1 MFIQKAERMISRRLL
16 LATGAALAA
25 SPALARPHKST
36 GEESARAIHERLL
49 CLDTHLD
56 TPANFARPGWDM
68 MERHS
73 FDADFSQVDYPRM
86 VEGGLDGGFFAIY
99 TPQGP
104 LTPEGLMASRDY
116 ALVRAAAIRE
126 MVAKNGAHFELAFTP
141 ADAQRIAAKKKRIV
155 FQSIENSYPLANDV
169 TLLRSFYALGVR
181 MAGPVHFQ
189 NNQLGDS
196 ATDPKGKTWNGLS
209 PMGHDFVALANE
221 LGIIL
226 DASHSSDDVFDQ
238 MVAQSKVPI
247 ILSHSGCRAVHD
259 HPRNIDDD
267 RLKRLATTGGV
278 IQINSFNSYLV
289 TVPPNADRDKAQ
301 GAVFAKLRGLS
312 TLSPAD
318 AKKAVSAAAAE
329 MRAIRIKFPEPRATF
344 DDFMAHMLHALKLVG
359 PDHVGVGADWDGGG
373 GVTGMEDCASN
384 WKITARL
391 LQEGLKEGDLQKI
404 WGGNVLRLMQ
414 TVQDGRAP
422 DPPPPPPNAGGE

>member
-1 MFIQKAERMISRRLL
+1 MISRRLFV
-16 LATGAALAA
+16 ASSAAMAA
-25 SPALARPHKST
+25 APALAGVHKS
-36 GEESARAIHERLL
+36 GPLERAREVHDRLL

-73 FDADFSQVDYPRM
+73 VATDLSQVDYPRM
-86 VEGGLDGGFFAIY
+86 VDGGLDGGFFAIY

-104 LTPEGLMASRDY
+104 LTPDGLMAARDY

-126 MVAKNGAHFELAFTP
+126 MVARNGRYFELAFTP
-141 ADAQRIAAKKKRIV
+141 ADARRIAATKKRVV

-169 TLLRSFYALGVR
+169 SLLRSFYALGVR

-209 PMGHDFVALANE
+209 PMGHDFVSLANE

-267 RLKRLATTGGV
+267 RLKKLAATGGV

-289 TVPPNADRDKAQ
+289 TVPPNPEREKLQ
-301 GAVFAKLRGLS
+301 GAVFAKLRGLYS
-312 TLSPAD
+312 LSPIE
-318 AKKAVSAAAAE
+318 AKRAVSEAARE
-329 MRAIRIKFPEPRATF
+329 MNALNTRFPVPRATF
-344 DDFMAHMLHALKLVG
+344 EDFMAHMLHALKLVG
-359 PDHVGVGADWDGGG
+359 PEHVGVGADWDGGG

-391 LQEGLKEGDLQKI
+391 LQEGLRIDDIQKI
-404 WGGNVLRLMQ
+404 WSGNVLRLMQ

-422 DPPPPPPNAGGE
+422 APPPPPPNAGGE

>member
-1 MFIQKAERMISRRLL
+1 MISRRLFV
-16 LATGAALAA
+16 ASSAAMAA
-25 SPALARPHKST
+25 APALAGVH
-36 GEESARAIHERLL
+36 ESGPLERAREVHDRLL

-73 FDADFSQVDYPRM
+73 VATDLSQVDYPRM
-86 VEGGLDGGFFAIY
+86 VDGGLDGGFFAIY

-104 LTPEGLMASRDY
+104 LTPDGLMAARDY

-126 MVAKNGAHFELAFTP
+126 MVARNGRYFELAFTP
-141 ADAQRIAAKKKRIV
+141 ADARRIAATKKRVV

-169 TLLRSFYALGVR
+169 SLLRSFYALGVR

-196 ATDPKGKTWNGLS
+196 ATDPKGRTWNGLS
-209 PMGHDFVALANE
+209 PMGHDFVSLANE

-267 RLKRLATTGGV
+267 RLKKLAATGGV

-289 TVPPNADRDKAQ
+289 TVPPNPEREKLQ
-301 GAVFAKLRGLS
+301 GAVFAKLRGLYS
-312 TLSPAD
+312 LSPIE
-318 AKKAVSAAAAE
+318 AKRAVSEAARE
-329 MRAIRIKFPEPRATF
+329 MNALNTRFPVPRATF
-344 DDFMAHMLHALKLVG
+344 EDFMAHMLHALKLVG
-359 PDHVGVGADWDGGG
+359 PEHVGVGADWDGGG

-391 LQEGLKEGDLQKI
+391 LQEGFRIDDIQKI
-404 WGGNVLRLMQ
+404 WSGNVLRLMQ

-422 DPPPPPPNAGGE
+422 APPPPPPNAGGE

>member
-1 MFIQKAERMISRRLL
+1 MISRRLL
-16 LATGAALAA
+16 LATSAALAA
-25 SPALARPHKST
+25 APALGTARST
-36 GEESARAIHERLL
+36 ADAHARAVHERLL

-56 TPANFARPGWDM
+56 TPMTFARPGWDM
-68 MERHS
+68 MKRHS
-73 FDADFSQVDYPRM
+73 FETDFSQVDYPRM

-104 LTPEGLMASRDY
+104 LTPEGMMAARDY

-126 MVAKNGAHFELAFTP
+126 MVARNSTHFELAFVP
-141 ADAQRIAAKKKRIV
+141 ADAARIAAMKKRVV

-181 MAGPVHFQ
+181 MAGPVHFA

-221 LGIIL
+221 LGVIL

-247 ILSHSGCRAVHD
+247 ILSHSGCRAVHN

-267 RLKRLATTGGV
+267 RLKKLAATGGV
-278 IQINSFNSYLV
+278 IQINSYNSYLV
-289 TVPPNADRDKAQ
+289 TVPPNAERDKAQ
-301 GAVFAKLRGLS
+301 GAIFASLRGLYS
-312 TLSPAD
+312 LSPAD
-318 AKKAVSAAAAE
+318 ASKVIATAAGQ
-329 MRAIRIKFPEPRATF
+329 MRALNAKYPEPRATF
-344 DDFMAHMLHALKLVG
+344 DDYMAHMLHALKLVG

-373 GVTGMEDCASN
+373 GVVGMEDCSAN

-391 LQEGLKEGDLQKI
+391 LSEGYGEEDLQKI
-404 WGGNVLRLMQ
+404 WSGNAMRLMQ
-414 TVQDGRAP
+414 TVQDARARAASP
-422 DPPPPPPNAGGE
+422 AAPTGGGE

>member
-1 MFIQKAERMISRRLL
+1 MADQLMISRRGF
-16 LATGAALAA
+16 LATSAALAA
-25 SPALARPHKST
+25 APALARS
-36 GEESARAIHERLL
+36 RASLDTDAKLIHEQLL

-56 TPANFARPGWDM
+56 TPLSFARPGWDVM
-68 MERHS
+68 QRHS
-73 FDADFSQVDYPRM
+73 VASDLSQVDYPRM

-104 LTPEGLMASRDY
+104 LTPEGMMAARDA
-116 ALVRAAAIRE
+116 ALVRAAKIRE
-126 MVAKNGAHFELAFTP
+126 VVARNPSHFELAFVP
-141 ADAQRIAAKKKRIV
+141 ADAARIAANRKRVV

-181 MAGPVHFQ
+181 MAGPVHFA

-196 ATDPKGKTWNGLS
+196 ATDPKGRTWSGLS

-238 MVAQSKVPI
+238 MLVQSKVPI

-267 RLKRLATTGGV
+267 RLKKLAASGGV
-278 IQINSFNSYLV
+278 IQINSFNAYLV
-289 TVPPNADRDKAQ
+289 TVPPNAAREKEENAS
-301 GAVFAKLRGLS
+301 FASLRGLS
-312 TLSPAD
+312 TLSPPD
-318 AKKAVSAAAAE
+318 AAKAIANVAVQ
-329 MRAIRIKFPEPRATF
+329 MRTLNTKYPVPRATF
-344 DDFMAHMLHALKLVG
+344 DDYMAHMLHALKLVG

-373 GVTGMEDCASN
+373 GVVGMEDCASN
-384 WKITARL
+384 WKITSRL
-391 LQEGLKEGDLQKI
+391 LQEGYKSDDLQKI
-404 WGGNVLRLMQ
+404 WSGNVLRLMQ
-414 TVQDGRAP
+414 TVQDARSPA
-422 DPPPPPPNAGGE
+422 PPPSQPSGGGE